1 MSKAVLI
8 SIRKEHNDK
17 IFAGKKKWEGRK
29 TCPSNVEIKNYID
42 PTSTYNKTDDDV
54 KFFVYEPKTGG
65 GCGKVIGEFICDFA
79 QSFHKYAGHYDI
91 ADYEL
96 IGKAL
101 CVSKD
106 FARSYFNK
114 GKGYMIR
121 VNEPKRYDQPKEL
134 SEFSYFCDT
143 EKNQCGEGCKCY
155 KCDHQAVSIE
165 VIDGHRQ
172 AEHYCEIKLTRPP
185 QSWCYVEER

>member
-29 TCPSNVEIKNYID
+29 TCPGNVEIKNYID
-42 PTSTYNKTDDDV
+42 PTRPYSKSDDDV

-65 GCGKVIGEFICDFA
+65 GCGKVVGEFICDFA
-79 QSFHKYAGHYDI
+79 QSFRHGVTKEI
-91 ADYEL
+91 CE
-96 IGKAL
+96 AL
-101 CVSKD
+101 VVSKE

-134 SEFSYFCDT
+134 SEFIRPSNGCC
-143 EKNQCGEGCKCY
+143 NEGKCNG
-155 KCDHQAVSIE
+155 CRFLEIG
-165 VIDGHRQ
+165 IDGVIEDDCN
-172 AEHYCEIKLTRPP
+172 AEFDTDSYSILRRPP
-185 QSWCYVEER
+185 QSWCYVEEI